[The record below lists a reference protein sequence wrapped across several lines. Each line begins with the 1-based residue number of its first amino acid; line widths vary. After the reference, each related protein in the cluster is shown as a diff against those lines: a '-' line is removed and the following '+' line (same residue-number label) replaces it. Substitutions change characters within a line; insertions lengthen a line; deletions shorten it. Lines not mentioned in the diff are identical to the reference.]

1 MIKVGDVAYEWVL
14 LHIRNGEELAGMV
27 EVPTD
32 LNNEDK
38 FYKRCL
44 AAEVMQP
51 KVDAGTPPTVNQNGV
66 VREADRLIEL
76 RNPHRVVTQFG
87 DGKQIMAV
95 MPLNLGDKVIFLRAS
110 EILYPQFLDDKSP
123 VVIEIRKSSAGLV
136 SPGKDGE
143 SRSGGGIILPGATA

>member
-32 LNNEDK
+32 LHNESNL
-38 FYKRCL
+38 YKRCL

-51 KVDAGTPPTVNQNGV
+51 KIMVANGGDNSVVDRIV
-66 VREADRLIEL
+66 EL

-95 MPLNLGDKVIFLRAS
+95 MPLNLGDKIIVLRAS

-136 SPGKDGE
+136 SPGEEGE
-143 SRSGGGIILPGATA
+143 TRSGGGIIIPGAKP